1 MAVDGTII
9 IPDKGMDKFLPLI
22 RAASSNL
29 INDDIEIKIKNLVI
43 SSEIK
48 TLNLFNGLNM
58 FVSLYGLN
66 RLALKANDNIFKFI
80 NRVTNLG
87 NKILNTNYNV
97 LDGSYDDVVVDS
109 VTKNSKVSDDIYID
123 TTLLTIYKRL
133 MEDRNNDDII
143 DIFKDTYTI
152 PISNGT
158 LLIVVVDQDK
168 TLKLVN
174 TISELINRLYSKKLT
189 NGNLIVSSY
198 LVIRLIFN
206 DIVKNTIANQPG
218 IGDVIID
225 TDGLNMNK
233 SYGILFVD

>member
-9 IPDKGMDKFLPLI
+9 IPDKGMDNFLPLI

-133 MEDRNNDDII
+133 IEDRNNDDII

>member
-97 LDGSYDDVVVDS
+97 LDGSYDNVVVDS